1 MKHLSG
7 LFFVTFIADSRG
19 RLSFYGITY
28 GNEIMGEVAEMP
40 PHFGIGVNLIFLGLI
55 LGLSRIVIIWLKNK
69 NYHT

>member
-40 PHFGIGVNLIFLGLI
+40 PHFGVGVNLVFLGLI
-55 LGLSRIVIIWLKNK
+55 CGAIRALLTWLQKRK
-69 NYHT
+69 ST